1 MKVETISSIAKTEFV
16 KLFSKKSFEF
26 DSGEHLNNLTVA
38 YQTYGKLNGSGDNAI
53 LICHALTGNAHA
65 SGIVTDVELE
75 NTESVEYLNKY
86 NKINSGKTGWWDAL
100 IGSGKTFDTDKYFI
114 ISSNILGSCYGTSGP
129 VSKNK
134 IRNER
139 YGLNFPSVT
148 VRDMVRVQK
157 ELIEYLNVSSLVT
170 VAGGSLGG
178 MQVLEWAAMYP
189 ELLQSI
195 IPIATSAAHS
205 AWAIAINK
213 IAKDAIMNDIN
224 WNSGNYL
231 EQPIVGLSQA
241 REIAMISYRTFSSFN
256 NRFRRKIQTKENSK
270 TQFQIES
277 YLNYQGKKL
286 VNRFDANTYIYL
298 ANAMDMHD
306 LGKDR
311 GTVKHVLER
320 INIPALCIG
329 IDSDLLYPAEEQKEI
344 AMQLKN
350 SNYRE
355 IKSFNGHDAF
365 LIEFDQL
372 ENIIK
377 PFLKYL

>member
-1 MKVETISSIAKTEFV
+1 
-16 KLFSKKSFEF
+16 
-26 DSGEHLNNLTVA
+26 
-38 YQTYGKLNGSGDNAI
+38 
-53 LICHALTGNAHA
+53 
-65 SGIVTDVELE
+65 
-75 NTESVEYLNKY
+75 
-86 NKINSGKTGWWDAL
+86 
-100 IGSGKTFDTDKYFI
+100 
-114 ISSNILGSCYGTSGP
+114 
-129 VSKNK
+129 
-134 IRNER
+134 
-139 YGLNFPSVT
+139 
-148 VRDMVRVQK
+148 
-157 ELIEYLNVSSLVT
+157 
-170 VAGGSLGG
+170 
-178 MQVLEWAAMYP
+178 MYP

-213 IAKDAIMNDIN
+213 IAKDAIMNDII

-241 REIAMISYRTFSSFN
+241 REIAMISYRTFSSLN